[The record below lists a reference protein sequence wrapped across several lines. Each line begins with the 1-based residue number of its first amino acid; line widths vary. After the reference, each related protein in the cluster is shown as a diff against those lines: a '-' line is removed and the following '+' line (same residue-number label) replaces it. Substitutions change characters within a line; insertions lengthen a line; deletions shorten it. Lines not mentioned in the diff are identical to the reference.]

1 MRHSILIILIVIS
14 SFGYSQTLL
23 QGVVINKNGKSV
35 FAANVYLKSNPNEG
49 TTTDFDGAFSL
60 KISNKKDTLIVS
72 FMGFRTKEVPL
83 ASVVFNKPLMITLEE
98 NAQSLDELIITA
110 GYPISEK
117 FSVVKMTKLDI
128 YFNPVSQ
135 GDPLKAITILPASTT
150 TNETANPSLRGS
162 SADRSRVIFNGVPI
176 YKPVRAS
183 SLNNQGF
190 FSLFNPEIID
200 KMYVYASNPPLIYG
214 NTSAGLVQIRTVR
227 NIKTNQLQL
236 STSLAS
242 TGFFLSQEIKK
253 DVSFIQVYGNYQ
265 FSNAFVGIQK
275 GYLPNIRDFLTKDAG
290 FNFHTK
296 IGNRLEFN
304 SFTYFIDENFKGMD
318 ESFTYK
324 GEVDTKNKRIFTVN
338 NLNYYTNK
346 GLLSINM
353 GANTSGSTLGF
364 GNITSKNRISQL
376 YTSINYKWFVSENFN
391 VQFGVSSDYSR
402 NEFND
407 SVPVYYYAL
416 SSGSPT
422 FKSDTIVSNQ
432 SLEAYIYTTWDIN
445 KRWTLSSGVRSNIPT
460 NSQEYYLSSQFGLK
474 YRLSNKQS
482 FLLSGGRYH
491 NYTTPD
497 FYSYTYNLLSSYQ
510 IALDYSNKID
520 NTLLKAAV
528 YFKNGTG
535 KQTEEQ
541 TLDSFFVIDKT
552 NTFGIELFL
561 QQDFC
566 KYFRFTFSNSFIN
579 QSIEIEQKKYIGQKD
594 FNYLIKTTLQYN
606 NPKLFSV
613 ALSYI
618 GRPGT
623 MFNPVIGSTFDDKTG
638 FYKPDFSRD
647 LFSSQ
652 YKNYN
657 RLDLSLNKYFRF
669 KKVALITFFSLN
681 NILNF
686 KNEREVLYNV
696 DYSAKHFDYFQFR
709 TIYFGAVWQL
719 DY

>member
-1 MRHSILIILIVIS
+1 
-14 SFGYSQTLL
+14 
-23 QGVVINKNGKSV
+23 
-35 FAANVYLKSNPNEG
+35 
-49 TTTDFDGAFSL
+49 
-60 KISNKKDTLIVS
+60 
-72 FMGFRTKEVPL
+72 
-83 ASVVFNKPLMITLEE
+83 
-98 NAQSLDELIITA
+98 
-110 GYPISEK
+110 
-117 FSVVKMTKLDI
+117 
-128 YFNPVSQ
+128 
-135 GDPLKAITILPASTT
+135 
-150 TNETANPSLRGS
+150 
-162 SADRSRVIFNGVPI
+162 
-176 YKPVRAS
+176 
-183 SLNNQGF
+183 
-190 FSLFNPEIID
+190 
-200 KMYVYASNPPLIYG
+200 
-214 NTSAGLVQIRTVR
+214 
-227 NIKTNQLQL
+227 
-236 STSLAS
+236 
-242 TGFFLSQEIKK
+242 
-253 DVSFIQVYGNYQ
+253 
-265 FSNAFVGIQK
+265 
-275 GYLPNIRDFLTKDAG
+275 
-290 FNFHTK
+290 
-296 IGNRLEFN
+296 
-304 SFTYFIDENFKGMD
+304 
-318 ESFTYK
+318 
-324 GEVDTKNKRIFTVN
+324 
-338 NLNYYTNK
+338 
-346 GLLSINM
+346 
-353 GANTSGSTLGF
+353 
-364 GNITSKNRISQL
+364 
-376 YTSINYKWFVSENFN
+376 
-391 VQFGVSSDYSR
+391 
-402 NEFND
+402 
-407 SVPVYYYAL
+407 
-416 SSGSPT
+416 
-422 FKSDTIVSNQ
+422 
-432 SLEAYIYTTWDIN
+432 EAYIYTTWDIN